1 MKILLIVDYYY
12 PNVGGAETLYQKLAE
27 SLAAKH
33 EVVVLTQQ
41 ISGAQ
46 SEEVLNGVRIVRI
59 ATWHRALFPYQA
71 FKAALSLLDGVD
83 IIQAA
88 TYSAAVLAARL
99 RSFTKAKVVLIVHEY
114 LAKRWLSLGLA
125 GLSAFFY
132 ERYVFSFSFDH
143 YVAVSQSTKRQLL
156 ARGIGD
162 DQVTVITNGI
172 DSQLFVSQR
181 APEGLRASLGISDQ
195 AKLFLFAGRPGV
207 TKGGELLISAWQQAQ
222 LPSDAVLLLILGSEP
237 LGKRRK
243 LVALAA
249 RGVAH
254 TIKIIDSVERSLL
267 PQYLAMADVITV
279 PSLTEG
285 FGFFAAEACAMHL
298 PIVITP
304 VDALPE
310 VVSGRV
316 IVSADCTIG
325 SFAAALQAAYR
336 NEFQSLSAKTFSWTN
351 TAEGYLALYKRCVG

>member
-27 SLAAKH
+27 SLVAQH
-33 EVVVLTQQ
+33 EVIVLTQKV
-41 ISGAQ
+41 SGAQ
-46 SEEVLNGVRIVRI
+46 SEEVFNGVRIVRI

-71 FKAALSLLDGVD
+71 FKAARSLLDGVD

-114 LAKRWLSLGLA
+114 LAKRWLALGLA

-132 ERYVFSFSFDH
+132 EQYVFSFSFDH

-162 DQVTVITNGI
+162 EQVTVIANGI
-172 DSQLFVSQR
+172 DSQLFVPQR
-181 APEGLRASLGISDQ
+181 APEGLRSSLGISDH

-207 TKGGELLISAWQQAQ
+207 TKGGELLIKAWQQAQ
-222 LPSDAVLLLILGSEP
+222 LPSDAVLLLILGAEP
-237 LGKRRK
+237 LGKRRQ
-243 LVALAA
+243 LVALAE
-249 RGVAH
+249 RGSAH
-254 TIKIIDSVERSLL
+254 TIKIISSVDRSIL

-310 VVSGRV
+310 VVNGRV
-316 IVSADCTIG
+316 IVSADCTVG
-325 SFAAALQAAYR
+325 TFAAALQAAYR
-336 NEFQSLSAKTFSWTN
+336 DEFQSLPEKTFFWTN
-351 TAEGYLALYKRCVG
+351 TAEAYLALYERCVG